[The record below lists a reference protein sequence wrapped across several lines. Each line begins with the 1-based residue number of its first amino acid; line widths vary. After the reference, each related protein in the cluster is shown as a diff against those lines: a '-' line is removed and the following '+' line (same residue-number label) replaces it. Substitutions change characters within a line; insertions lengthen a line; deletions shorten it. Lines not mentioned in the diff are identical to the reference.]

1 MLKCSNGDD
10 MPNREKYFSN
20 HNKILHKFLLQ
31 VSYYGNATSDLC
43 YLIYSSTTG
52 LFRRKHLQKLLKFYF
67 DTLVESIESFGI
79 QNKVDGRLKFDFD
92 QLLLEFKQV
101 FSGIF
106 RYFLGFLGIFG
117 KFYRSKIKTGSARNG
132 MVERAQEVT
141 QDIFSFCR
149 SRAHFEDD

>member
-1 MLKCSNGDD
+1 MFQGWWNAKQKKVFLEPK
-10 MPNREKYFSN
+10 
-20 HNKILHKFLLQ
+20 LHKFLLQ

-43 YLIYSSTTG
+43 YLIYSSTTA

-101 FSGIF
+101 FSGILWGLMQTWANNSTGNH
-106 RYFLGFLGIFG
+106 YL
-117 KFYRSKIKTGSARNG
+117 SKTRQLAYNLCMNRW
-132 MVERAQEVT
+132 
-141 QDIFSFCR
+141 
-149 SRAHFEDD
+149 H